1 MAISDLFED
10 FGNRSETAGVATFI
24 STDDL
29 EEKRLE
35 AFENGYKS
43 GWEDA
48 VAALAQNHARISES
62 LAERLQD
69 VSFSRQEATVEILQA
84 LEPLFSQ
91 LLSVVLPELMFR
103 SFGQHIVDELMATA
117 RTVSNAPTE
126 ILVSEGTA
134 DALRPLLPRT
144 LPMKVEVRETPDI
157 APHQACLRVGRQE
170 TELDAQRL
178 MREVR
183 EAVESFLSQ
192 AREEFANG

>member
-1 MAISDLFED
+1 MGISDLFED
-10 FGNRSETAGVATFI
+10 FGSASGAAGVATFI
-24 STDDL
+24 TAEDL

-48 VAALAQNHARISES
+48 IAAQARNHARLSDA

-69 VSFSRQEATVEILQA
+69 ISFSRQEATVELLEA
-84 LEPLFSQ
+84 LEPLFST

-103 SFGQHIVDELMATA
+103 SFGQHIVDELMKAA

-126 ILVSEGTA
+126 ILVSEGEA
-134 DALRPLLPRT
+134 NALHALLPST

-157 APHQACLRVGRQE
+157 GPHQACLRIGRRE

-178 MREVR
+178 ILEIR
-183 EAVESFLSQ
+183 EAVESFLTQ
-192 AREEFANG
+192 AREELANG